1 MCGIIGVTGSA
12 DPFRL
17 IVDGLTLLEY
27 RGYDSAGVVLVAG
40 TDGGQ
45 DVTGGGDPA
54 GGPRGARAG
63 EVTVSD
69 GGSGTEEAQAGA
81 ASLWL
86 RRSAVRAE
94 SISMLERLAA
104 TVPAARAGIGHTRWA
119 THGAPTEQNA
129 HPHLDCTGRVAVVH
143 NGIIKNHREIAAK
156 LDAEGHRRASVTDTE
171 VIVHL
176 VEAELAGGASLFE
189 AVQRCVTTLRGDY
202 ALAFVSADEPEVLVA
217 TRRTSPLIVGRTDT
231 LGLVASDISAA
242 LGTTRE
248 LYALAD
254 DEVAEIRPGVIRVV
268 DSSGAPVEPAP
279 VRVSWGVNAALRD
292 GYEDFM
298 SKEIHEQPR
307 ALADTLIGRILP
319 EGTTELEELE
329 IPDAELAALE
339 RVIVIACGSS
349 YHAGLVGR
357 AALESWAKLPCTVEI
372 ASEFRYRDPVVD
384 ASTLVLAISQSGETV
399 DTFHALREAK
409 RRGARTIVLTNV
421 VDSLMAREADGVLYT
436 RAGPEIGV
444 ASTKCHTA
452 QIVLL
457 QVFALH
463 LASIRQ
469 KIAPEETALLGSRI
483 AALPGLVGQAVSRF
497 DEYRATA
504 EQLADVNDVFFLGR
518 GYGLPVALEGALKLK
533 ELAYVRA
540 EGYPA
545 GEMKHGPI
553 SLIDRDA
560 VAVVVATRGALFEK
574 LLANVEEV
582 RARGATVVALCDEGD
597 EEAAALADIVLEVPP
612 VDEMVAAA
620 VLVVPMQV
628 LAYAIARARG
638 NDVDRPRNLAKV
650 VTVE

>member
-1 MCGIIGVTGSA
+1 MCGIIGVTGST
-12 DPFRL
+12 DSLRL
-17 IVDGLTLLEY
+17 ILDGLKLLEY
-27 RGYDSAGVVLVAG
+27 RGYDSAGVVLVTQAAAEG
-40 TDGGQ
+40 ADAA
-45 DVTGGGDPA
+45 GDPE
-54 GGPRGARAG
+54 GQ
-63 EVTVSD
+63 V
-69 GGSGTEEAQAGA
+69 EAPPV
-81 ASLWL
+81 SLWL
-86 RRSAVRAE
+86 CRSAVRAA
-94 SISMLERLAA
+94 SISELERI
-104 TVPAARAGIGHTRWA
+104 VPAAPLAYAGLGHTRWA
-119 THGAPTEQNA
+119 THGPPTEMNA

-143 NGIIKNHREIAAK
+143 NGIIENHREIAAK
-156 LDAEGHRRASVTDTE
+156 LDAEGHNRRSVTDTE

-176 VEAELAGGASLFE
+176 VEAELSHGASLFE
-189 AVQRCVTTLRGDY
+189 AVQRCVPTLRGDY
-202 ALAFVSADEPEVLVA
+202 ALAFVCADEPDVLVA

-231 LGLVASDISAA
+231 LGLVASDISAV

-248 LYALAD
+248 LYALDD
-254 DEVAEIRPGVIRVV
+254 DEVAEIRPGIIRVV
-268 DSSGAPVEPAP
+268 DGSGASVEPAQL
-279 VRVSWGVNAALRD
+279 RVTWGINAARRD
-292 GYEDFM
+292 GFEDFM

-319 EGTTELEELE
+319 EGTTEIEELE
-329 IPDAELAALE
+329 IPAAELAGLE
-339 RVIVIACGSS
+339 RVIIIACGSS

-384 ASTLVLAISQSGETV
+384 ALTLVLAISQSGETV

-463 LASIRQ
+463 LALLRKQ
-469 KIAPEETALLGSRI
+469 LEPAAAALLGERI
-483 AALPGLVGQAVSRF
+483 ASLPALVERAVGRF

-518 GYGLPVALEGALKLK
+518 GHGLPVALEGALKLK

-574 LLANVEEV
+574 VLANVEEV

-597 EEAAALADIVLEVPP
+597 AEAAALADIVLEVPA

>member
-1 MCGIIGVTGSA
+1 MCGIIGVTGSE
-12 DPFRL
+12 DPLRL
-17 IVDGLTLLEY
+17 ILDGLTLLEY
-27 RGYDSAGVVLVAG
+27 RGYDSAGVVLVTRA
-40 TDGGQ
+40 DGAPISAEP
-45 DVTGGGDPA
+45 V
-54 GGPRGARAG
+54 
-63 EVTVSD
+63 
-69 GGSGTEEAQAGA
+69 GSPDATP

-94 SISMLERLAA
+94 SISELERAA
-104 TVPAARAGIGHTRWA
+104 VTAPVSQAGIGHTRWA
-119 THGAPTEQNA
+119 THGAPSEQNA
-129 HPHLDCTGRVAVVH
+129 HPHLDCSGRVAVVH
-143 NGIIKNHREIAAK
+143 NGIIENHRELAAK
-156 LDAEGHRRASVTDTE
+156 LDAEGHVRRSVTDTE

-176 VEAELAGGASLFE
+176 VEAEIAGGASLFE
-189 AVQRCVTTLRGDY
+189 AVRRCAPTLRGDY

-217 TRRTSPLIVGRTDT
+217 TRRTSPLIVGRTDR
-231 LGLVASDISAA
+231 LGLVASDISAV
-242 LGTTRE
+242 LGTTRD

-254 DEVAEIRPGVIRVV
+254 DEVAEIRPGAIRVV
-268 DSSGAPVEPAP
+268 DGAGAPVEPAP
-279 VRVSWGVNAALRD
+279 VRVAWGVRAARRD

-307 ALADTLIGRILP
+307 ALADTLLGRILP
-319 EGTTELEELE
+319 EGTTELEELV
-329 IPDAELAALE
+329 IPASALAALE
-339 RVIVIACGSS
+339 RVIIIACGSS
-349 YHAGLVGR
+349 YHAGLAGR

-384 ASTLVLAISQSGETV
+384 GGTLVLAISQSGETV

-409 RRGARTIVLTNV
+409 RRGAVTIVLTNV

-452 QIVLL
+452 QIILL

-463 LASIRQ
+463 LALIRHKLDAQ
-469 KIAPEETALLGSRI
+469 AATSLGQRLASV
-483 AALPGLVGQAVSRF
+483 PGLVERAVSRF
-497 DEYRATA
+497 AEYRATA

-540 EGYPA
+540 EAYPA

-553 SLIDRDA
+553 SLIDREA
-560 VAVVVATRGALFEK
+560 VVVVVATRGALFEK

-597 EEAAALADIVLEVPP
+597 EEAAALADIVLEVPA
-612 VDEMVAAA
+612 VDERVAAA

>member
-1 MCGIIGVTGSA
+1 MCGIIGVTGSD
-12 DPFRL
+12 DPFGL
-17 IVDGLTLLEY
+17 ILDGLTLLEY
-27 RGYDSAGVVLVAG
+27 RGYDSAGVAL
-40 TDGGQ
+40 
-45 DVTGGGDPA
+45 VTG
-54 GGPRGARAG
+54 R
-63 EVTVSD
+63 E
-69 GGSGTEEAQAGA
+69 
-81 ASLWL
+81 LWR
-86 RRSAVRAE
+86 RRSAIRGE
-94 SISMLERLAA
+94 SIGELLRLGPTAP
-104 TVPAARAGIGHTRWA
+104 VARAGIGHTRWA
-119 THGAPTEQNA
+119 THGAPTEHNA
-129 HPHLDCTGRVAVVH
+129 HPHVDCTGRVAVVH
-143 NGIIKNHREIAAK
+143 NGIIENHREIAAK
-156 LDAEGHRRASVTDTE
+156 LDAEGHTRTSETDSE
-171 VIVHL
+171 VVAHL
-176 VEAELAGGASLFE
+176 VEAELASGADLFE
-189 AVQRCVTTLRGDY
+189 AVQRCAKVLRGDF
-202 ALAFVSADEPEVLVA
+202 ALAFMSADEPEVLVA
-217 TRRTSPLIVGRTDT
+217 TRRSSPLIVGRTDSI
-231 LGLVASDISAA
+231 GLVSSDISAV

-248 LYALAD
+248 LYAIGD
-254 DEVAEIRPGVIRVV
+254 DEVAEVRPGSIRIV
-268 DSSGAPVEPAP
+268 DAEGSTVDPVPL
-279 VRVSWGVNAALRD
+279 RVSWGVRAALRE

-307 ALADTLIGRILP
+307 ALADTLVGRILP

-329 IPDAELAALE
+329 IPAEELASIG

-349 YHAGLVGR
+349 YHAGLAGR
-357 AALESWAKLPCTVEI
+357 AALESWAKVPCTVEI
-372 ASEFRYRDPVVD
+372 ASEFRYRDPVID

-463 LASIRQ
+463 LALIRRQ
-469 KIAPEETALLGSRI
+469 LTPEQAAVIGARI
-483 AALPGLVGQAVSRF
+483 ASLPGLVERAVGQF
-497 DEYRATA
+497 DTYRATA
-504 EQLADVNDVFFLGR
+504 EQLAEVNDVFFLGR
-518 GYGLPVALEGALKLK
+518 GHGYPVALEGALKLK

-553 SLIDRDA
+553 SLIDRHA
-560 VAVVVATRGALFEK
+560 VVVVVATRGALFEK
-574 LLANVEEV
+574 LLANIEEV
-582 RARGATVVALCDEGD
+582 RARGATVVVLCDEGD
-597 EEAAALADIVLEVPP
+597 EEAGELADIVLEVPA

-620 VLVVPMQV
+620 VCVVPFQV

>member
-1 MCGIIGVTGSA
+1 MCGIIGVTGSD
-12 DPFRL
+12 DPLRL
-17 IVDGLTLLEY
+17 ILDGLTLLEY
-27 RGYDSAGVVLVAG
+27 RGYDSAGVALVA
-40 TDGGQ
+40 D
-45 DVTGGGDPA
+45 
-54 GGPRGARAG
+54 
-63 EVTVSD
+63 S
-69 GGSGTEEAQAGA
+69 
-81 ASLWL
+81 SLWR
-86 RRSAVRAE
+86 RRSAIRGE
-94 SISMLERLAA
+94 SIAELERLVPEA
-104 TVPAARAGIGHTRWA
+104 PAARAGIGHTRWA
-119 THGAPTEQNA
+119 THGAPTEHNA
-129 HPHLDCTGRVAVVH
+129 HPHVDCTGRVAVVH
-143 NGIIKNHREIAAK
+143 NGIIENHREIAAK
-156 LDAEGHRRASVTDTE
+156 LDAQGHTRTSETDSE
-171 VIVHL
+171 VIAHL
-176 VEAELAGGASLFE
+176 VEVELASGATLFE
-189 AVQRCVTTLRGDY
+189 AVQRCVSVLRGDY
-202 ALAFVSADEPEVLVA
+202 ALAFMSADEPEVLVA
-217 TRRTSPLIVGRTDT
+217 TRRSSPLIVGRTDS
-231 LGLVASDISAA
+231 LGLVASDISAV
-242 LGTTRE
+242 LSTTRE
-248 LYALAD
+248 LYALGD
-254 DEVAEIRPGVIRVV
+254 DEVAEVRPGSIDVV
-268 DSSGAPVEPAP
+268 DASGNTVEPKP
-279 VRVSWGVNAALRD
+279 LRVSWGVRAALRE
-292 GYEDFM
+292 GFEDFM

-329 IPDAELAALE
+329 IPSADLASIG
-339 RVIVIACGSS
+339 RIVIIACGSS

-357 AALESWAKLPCTVEI
+357 AAIESWAKVPCTVEI
-372 ASEFRYRDPVVD
+372 ASEFRYRDPVID

-409 RRGARTIVLTNV
+409 RRGARTMVLTNV

-436 RAGPEIGV
+436 HAGPEIGV

-469 KIAPEETALLGSRI
+469 QLDPEEAAAIGARI
-483 AALPGLVGQAVSRF
+483 ASIPGLVERAVARF

-518 GYGLPVALEGALKLK
+518 GHGYPVALEGALKLK

-553 SLIDRDA
+553 SLIDRR
-560 VAVVVATRGALFEK
+560 AVVVVVANRGALFEK

-597 EEAAALADIVLEVPP
+597 EEAAALADIVLEVPA

-620 VLVVPMQV
+620 VLVVPLQV
-628 LAYAIARARG
+628 LAYGIARARG

>member
-1 MCGIIGVTGSA
+1 MCGIIGVTGSD
-12 DPFRL
+12 DPLGL

-27 RGYDSAGVVLVAG
+27 RGYDSAGVAL
-40 TDGGQ
+40 
-45 DVTGGGDPA
+45 VTGS
-54 GGPRGARAG
+54 
-63 EVTVSD
+63 E
-69 GGSGTEEAQAGA
+69 
-81 ASLWL
+81 LWR
-86 RRSAVRAE
+86 RRSAIRGE
-94 SISMLERLAA
+94 SIGELVRL
-104 TVPAARAGIGHTRWA
+104 VPTAPVARAGIGHTRWA
-119 THGAPTEQNA
+119 THGAPTEHNA
-129 HPHLDCTGRVAVVH
+129 HPHVDCTGRVAVVH
-143 NGIIKNHREIAAK
+143 NGIIENHREIAAK
-156 LDAEGHRRASVTDTE
+156 LDAEGHQRTSETDSE
-171 VIVHL
+171 VVAHL
-176 VEAELAGGASLFE
+176 VEAELASGASLFE
-189 AVQRCVTTLRGDY
+189 AVQRCVKVLRGDF
-202 ALAFVSADEPEVLVA
+202 ALAFMSADEPEVLVA
-217 TRRTSPLIVGRTDT
+217 TRRSSPLIVGRTDSV
-231 LGLVASDISAA
+231 GLVASDISAVLA
-242 LGTTRE
+242 TTRE
-248 LYALAD
+248 LYAIAD
-254 DEVAEIRPGVIRVV
+254 DEVAEVRPGTIRVV
-268 DSSGAPVEPAP
+268 DAGGNPVEPAP
-279 VRVSWGVNAALRD
+279 LRVSWGVRAALRE
-292 GYEDFM
+292 GFEDFM

-329 IPDAELAALE
+329 IPADELAAIG
-339 RVIVIACGSS
+339 RVIIIACGSS

-372 ASEFRYRDPVVD
+372 ASEFRYRDPVID

-463 LASIRQ
+463 LALIRRQVTPEAAAVIGAGIMSI
-469 KIAPEETALLGSRI
+469 
-483 AALPGLVGQAVSRF
+483 PGLVERAVSQF
-497 DEYRATA
+497 DTYRATA

-518 GYGLPVALEGALKLK
+518 SHGYPVALEGALKLK

-553 SLIDRDA
+553 SLIDRE
-560 VAVVVATRGALFEK
+560 AVVVVVANRGALFEK

-582 RARGATVVALCDEGD
+582 RARGATVVVLCDEGD
-597 EEAAALADIVLEVPP
+597 DEAAELADIVLEVPH
-612 VDEMVAAA
+612 VDEMLAAA
-620 VLVVPMQV
+620 VMVVPMQV

>member
-1 MCGIIGVTGSA
+1 MCGIIGATGST
-12 DPFRL
+12 DPLRL
-17 IVDGLTLLEY
+17 ILDGLTLLEY

-40 TDGGQ
+40 
-45 DVTGGGDPA
+45 
-54 GGPRGARAG
+54 
-63 EVTVSD
+63 
-69 GGSGTEEAQAGA
+69 A
-81 ASLWL
+81 ASNPMDEADLKGSAEAAVPAWLWL

-94 SISMLERLAA
+94 SISELERLAA
-104 TVPAARAGIGHTRWA
+104 TAPPASAGIGHTRWA
-119 THGAPTEQNA
+119 THGAPTEHNA

-143 NGIIKNHREIAAK
+143 NGIIENHRELAAK
-156 LDAEGHRRASVTDTE
+156 LDAEGHTRTSVTDTE

-176 VEAELAGGASLFE
+176 VEAELAVGGTLFE
-189 AVQRCVTTLRGDY
+189 AVQRCVPTLRGDY
-202 ALAFVSADEPEVLVA
+202 ALAFQSADEPEVLVA

-231 LGLVASDISAA
+231 IGLVASDISAV
-242 LGTTRE
+242 LGTTRD
-248 LYALAD
+248 LYSLAD
-254 DEVAEIRPGVIRVV
+254 DEVAEIRPGTIRVV
-268 DSSGAPVEPAP
+268 DSSGARVEPAP
-279 VRVSWGVNAALRD
+279 VRVSWGVRAARRD
-292 GYEDFM
+292 GFEDFM

-319 EGTTELEELE
+319 EGTTELEELV
-329 IPDAELAALE
+329 IPAAELAKIE
-339 RVIVIACGSS
+339 RVIIIACGSS

-357 AALESWAKLPCTVEI
+357 AAVESWAKLPCTVEI

-384 ASTLVLAISQSGETV
+384 AATLVLAISQSGETV

-444 ASTKCHTA
+444 ASTKCHSA

-463 LASIRQ
+463 LALIRQ
-469 KIAPEETALLGSRI
+469 QIDPE
-483 AALPGLVGQAVSRF
+483 AAGVLADRLASLPGLVERAVNRF

-518 GYGLPVALEGALKLK
+518 GHGLPVALEGALKLK

-553 SLIDRDA
+553 SLIDRAA
-560 VAVVVATRGALFEK
+560 VVVVVATRGALFEK
-574 LLANVEEV
+574 VLANVEEV

-597 EEAAALADIVLEVPP
+597 TEAAELVDIVLEVPA
-612 VDEMVAAA
+612 VDEMVGAA

-628 LAYAIARARG
+628 LAYAVARARG